1 MTPLI
6 GEVTFAPGSG
16 STVLKSV
23 HAGEHERDDIEKSPV
38 RGLPT
43 SVDAKAPLGAVSPSP
58 KTAVRAAAKLIRRI
72 LAPDFRVDETGK
84 TPALRDP
91 LTRQGSVS
99 RAALDTH
106 PARLRGSLLSR

>member
-23 HAGEHERDDIEKSPV
+23 HAGEHERIPVEKSPV

-43 SVDAKAPLGAVSPSP
+43 SVDAKAPLGATSANPE
-58 KTAVRAAAKLIRRI
+58 TAVRTTAKLIRRT
-72 LAPDFRVDETGK
+72 LAPDFRMDETGK
-84 TPALRDP
+84 APALRDP

-99 RAALDTH
+99 R
-106 PARLRGSLLSR
+106 LLTRIRPT